1 VIRLLALSVVVLA
14 LSVYAWRDW
23 YKALCGLILLIAV
36 VEHPDMPKT
45 LFGIQGLNLWNMLLS
60 VVLLAWLSS
69 RRRERLAWD
78 MPRHVTWLLLV
89 YFGVVLVG
97 FLRMM
102 ADRAGLEGE
111 TTGFLI
117 SEYLINTVKWVV
129 PGLLLYDG
137 CRSRK
142 RFILGLCA
150 LTGVYVLLAIQVIRW
165 MPIETAFSGDS
176 LTARSLKILSN
187 EVGFHR
193 VNLAMML
200 AGGSWAVLATLPL
213 ARRWTT
219 AMAISGAGLVTIYA
233 LALTAG
239 RMGYMAWAVVGL
251 ALGVLRWRRYL
262 VIVPLIAMLGAW
274 AVPGTLD
281 RMGQGFEEDVADVYT
296 VTAGRNM
303 AWPLVLDKIAEAPLG
318 GYGRRGMERT
328 GIAAL
333 LRDEFDEDFAHPHN
347 AYLEMLLDNGW
358 IGLLLVAPFYLTI
371 LGMAVRLLR
380 DQRSP
385 YFVVAGA
392 VTTTLVLALLV
403 ASVGSQTFY
412 PREGAVPMWCA
423 IGLALRIAV
432 VRARLPARARRT
444 SLDRGFAPAPSGWRV
459 GRNSLRPAGSTLPPL
474 AVTNRGEGVPE
485 S

>member
-1 VIRLLALSVVVLA
+1 MIRLLALSVVVLA

-23 YKALCGLILLIAV
+23 YKALCGLILLISV

-45 LFGIQGLNLWNMLLS
+45 IFGVQGLNLWNVLLS

-69 RRRERLAWD
+69 RRRERLTWD

-97 FLRMM
+97 FLRML
-102 ADRAGLEGE
+102 ANRAGLEDE
-111 TTGFLI
+111 TTAFLV
-117 SEYLINTVKWVV
+117 SEYLINTVKWVI

-142 RFILGLCA
+142 RLILGLGA
-150 LTGVYVLLAIQVIRW
+150 LTGVYFLLALQVIRW

-176 LTARSLKILSN
+176 LSARSLKILAN

-200 AGGSWAVLATLPL
+200 TGGSWAVLATLPL

-239 RMGYMAWAVVGL
+239 RMGYTSWAVVGL
-251 ALGVLRWRRYL
+251 ALGLLRWRRYL
-262 VIVPLIAMLGAW
+262 VIVPLVAMLGAW
-274 AVPGTLD
+274 AVPGVLD
-281 RMGQGFEEDVADVYT
+281 RLGQGFEDEVTDVYT

-303 AWPLVLDKIAEAPLG
+303 AWPLVLDKIAEAPLT
-318 GYGRRGMERT
+318 GYGRRAMERT
-328 GIAAL
+328 GIAAQ
-333 LRDEFDEDFAHPHN
+333 LRAEFDEEFAHPHN
-347 AYLEMLLDNGW
+347 AYLEMILDNGW
-358 IGLLLVAPFYLTI
+358 VGLLLVAPFYLTI
-371 LGMAVRLLR
+371 LAMAVRLVL

-385 YFVVAGA
+385 DVVVAGA
-392 VTTTLVLALLV
+392 VTTALILALLV

-423 IGLALRIAV
+423 IGLALRVAV
-432 VRARLPARARRT
+432 ERARVPARTRRT
-444 SLDRGFAPAPSGWRV
+444 SLDPRFAPAPSGWR
-459 GRNSLRPAGSTLPPL
+459 AGQPW
-474 AVTNRGEGVPE
+474 
-485 S
+485 

>member
-1 VIRLLALSVVVLA
+1 MIRLLALSVVVLA

-45 LFGIQGLNLWNMLLS
+45 IFGVQGLNLWNMLLS

-102 ADRAGLEGE
+102 ADRAGLEE
-111 TTGFLI
+111 TTAFLV
-117 SEYLINTVKWVV
+117 SEYLINTVKWVI

-142 RFILGLCA
+142 RFILGLSA

-165 MPIETAFSGDS
+165 MPIETAFSGDILS
-176 LTARSLKILSN
+176 ARSLKILAN

-200 AGGSWAVLATLPL
+200 AGASWAVLATLSL
-213 ARRWTT
+213 VTRWSAAT
-219 AMAISGAGLVTIYA
+219 AVSGAGLVTIYA

-239 RMGYMAWAVVGL
+239 RMGYVAWAVVGL
-251 ALGVLRWRRYL
+251 VLGVLRWRQYL
-262 VIVPLIAMLGAW
+262 VIVPLVAVLGGW
-274 AVPGTLD
+274 AVPGVLD
-281 RMGQGFEEDVADVYT
+281 RVGQGFEDEVTDVYT
-296 VTAGRNM
+296 VTAGRNI
-303 AWPLVLDKIAEAPLG
+303 AWPLVLDKIAEAPLA
-318 GYGRRGMERT
+318 GYGRRAMERT
-328 GIAAL
+328 GITAQ
-333 LRDEFDEDFAHPHN
+333 LRDELDEDFAHPHN

-385 YFVVAGA
+385 YSIVAGA
-392 VTTTLVLALLV
+392 VMTSLVLALLV

-423 IGLALRIAV
+423 FGLALRVAV
-432 VRARLPARARRT
+432 VRARVSARTRTT
-444 SLDRGFAPAPSGWRV
+444 SLDPWLAPAASGWRV
-459 GRNSLRPAGSTLPPL
+459 GRSGPRPAGHIRPPIGV
-474 AVTNRGEGVPE
+474 ASRGKEVPE

>member
-1 VIRLLALSVVVLA
+1 VIRLLALSVVVMA
-14 LSVYAWRDW
+14 MSVYAWRDW
-23 YKALCGLILLIAV
+23 YKALCGLILLVAV

-45 LFGIQGLNLWNMLLS
+45 IFGVQGLNLWNALLV
-60 VVLLAWLSS
+60 VVLVAWLSS

-78 MPRHVTWLLLV
+78 MPSHVTWLLLV

-97 FLRMM
+97 FLRML
-102 ADRAGLEGE
+102 ADRAGLAGE
-111 TTGFLI
+111 TTGFLV
-117 SEYLINTVKWVV
+117 SEYLINTVKWVI

-142 RFILGLCA
+142 RFLFGLGA
-150 LTGVYVLLAIQVIRW
+150 LTGVYLLLAIQVIRW
-165 MPIETAFSGDS
+165 MPIETAFSGDTLS
-176 LTARSLKILSN
+176 VRSLKILAN

-200 AGGSWAVLATLPL
+200 AGGSWAVLAALPL

-219 AMAISGAGLVTIYA
+219 AAAITGAAGIATYA

-239 RMGYMAWAVVGL
+239 RMGYMAWAVVGF
-251 ALGVLRWRRYL
+251 ALGMLRWRRYL
-262 VIVPLIAMLGAW
+262 VIVPLVAMLAAW
-274 AVPGTLD
+274 AVPGAFD
-281 RMGQGFEEDVADVYT
+281 RLGQGFEDEVTDVYT

-303 AWPLVLDKIAEAPLG
+303 AWPLVLDKIAEAPLV

-328 GIAAL
+328 GIAAQ

-371 LGMAVRLLR
+371 LGTAVRLLR
-380 DQRSP
+380 DRRSP

-432 VRARLPARARRT
+432 VRAGVPATARRT
-444 SLDRGFAPAPSGWRV
+444 SLDPNFAPASSGWRA
-459 GRNSLRPAGSTLPPL
+459 GRNSPRPSGHTLPYLP
-474 AVTNRGEGVPE
+474 AASRGGEVPE

>member
-1 VIRLLALSVVVLA
+1 VIRLLALSLVVVA

-45 LFGIQGLNLWNMLLS
+45 IFGVQGLNLWNMLLS

-69 RRRERLAWD
+69 RRREGLAWD
-78 MPRHVTWLLLV
+78 MPKHVAGLILV
-89 YFGVVLVG
+89 YLGVVLVG
-97 FLRMM
+97 FLRML
-102 ADRAGLEGE
+102 ANRAGLEGE
-111 TTGFLI
+111 TTGFLV
-117 SEYLINTVKWVV
+117 SEYLINTVKWVI

-142 RFILGLCA
+142 RFILGLGA
-150 LTGVYVLLAIQVIRW
+150 LTGVYFLLALQVIRW

-176 LTARSLKILSN
+176 LSARSLKILAN

-200 AGGSWAVLATLPL
+200 AGASWAILTTLPL

-219 AMAISGAGLVTIYA
+219 AMTISGAGVATIYA

-239 RMGYMAWAVVGL
+239 RTGYMAWAVVGL
-251 ALGVLRWRRYL
+251 ALGVLRWRRCL
-262 VIVPLIAMLGAW
+262 VIVPLVAMLGPW
-274 AVPGTLD
+274 AVPGVLD
-281 RMGQGFEEDVADVYT
+281 RLGQGFEDEVTDVYT
-296 VTAGRNM
+296 VTAGRNV
-303 AWPLVLDKIAEAPLG
+303 AWPLVLDKIAEAPLT
-318 GYGRRGMERT
+318 GYGRRAMERT
-328 GIAAL
+328 GLAVQ

-347 AYLEMLLDNGW
+347 AYMEMLLDNGW

-371 LGMAVRLLR
+371 LGIAVRLLR
-380 DQRSP
+380 DQRSS

-392 VTTTLVLALLV
+392 VTTTLILALLV

-423 IGLALRIAV
+423 IGLVLRVAV
-432 VRARLPARARRT
+432 VRARVSARTRRT
-444 SLDRGFAPAPSGWRV
+444 SLDPWFAPAASSWRV
-459 GRNSLRPAGSTLPPL
+459 GRNGPRPAGQIRPPKVV
-474 AVTNRGEGVPE
+474 AGRGEEVPE